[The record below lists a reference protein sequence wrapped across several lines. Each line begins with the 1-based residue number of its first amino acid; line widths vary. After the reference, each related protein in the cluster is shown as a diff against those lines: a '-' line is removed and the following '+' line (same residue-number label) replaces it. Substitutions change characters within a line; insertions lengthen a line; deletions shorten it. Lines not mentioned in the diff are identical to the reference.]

1 MTDTDF
7 QQAEAARDAAAKES
21 KNDLKEHDPLLKAE
35 WERQIELYGKR
46 MPHKYIK
53 FTVKYRCFWIA
64 INLFNIIA
72 SVIMA
77 TAGIMILQGVDDDRD
92 THLIAFSECQSMRV
106 VCYALFVCHDVILLF
121 SAMAICGL
129 EKRMCNVAILAG
141 AMIFEII
148 ILTWAQIIYFQSQNY
163 NCNVVIATEYF
174 WLMGE
179 ILFILPADRLH
190 RLLFLP
196 PILSRSPTPRKRG
209 RG

>member
-1 MTDTDF
+1 
-7 QQAEAARDAAAKES
+7 
-21 KNDLKEHDPLLKAE
+21 
-35 WERQIELYGKR
+35 
-46 MPHKYIK
+46 
-53 FTVKYRCFWIA
+53 
-64 INLFNIIA
+64 
-72 SVIMA
+72 
-77 TAGIMILQGVDDDRD
+77 
-92 THLIAFSECQSMRV
+92 MRV